1 VRSTRAGRLVASAA
15 AAVVIVAAVAAFA
28 ALGFASHPLVFEV
41 PPGEEI
47 SHVILAVPEG
57 SVVRLQP
64 GVHGPFFID
73 RRVTVEGMP
82 GATVRSPIVVAADG
96 ATVRDVTVV
105 GGENGVSV
113 MDVDGV
119 TLDRVTVRGASMHGV
134 EVSDGSA
141 TVTDCVIELE
151 GTYAQGIEVRNS
163 TGRPR
168 SVVRGC
174 RVSGGR
180 EGLLTHVARAEFV
193 GNEVSGTSLRGIAV
207 TEMSEGLVAN
217 NDVHDVAGAALYCG
231 DMSHCEIRDNVVRD
245 VTAAP
250 GAGRS
255 AEGYGVVDWYFS
267 RIRLTGNSFADLEA
281 PHPVRVTLGSTRTD
295 AFPLTIWPPGWRGA
309 LPGIGVAAIALGTL
323 GLVRFGLTPLLRR
336 RRRRLA
342 GRGGRTV
349 ASGAVAVL
357 LAGFVVQSFHMLEH
371 VVQVIQVNVQDAEVR
386 RGLAGA
392 AFDTEWVHF
401 GYNLAV
407 LLFLVWA
414 WRMTARLDP
423 AWRPAAVGYGFVL
436 SALLI
441 QTYHLAEHV
450 AKILQHVTSGLDPA
464 PGLIGDQFG
473 LVWFHFGI
481 NLAVYAGFVIAIGP
495 LIGPAV
501 REVVAPRPRL
511 AEASA
516 RATSG

>member
-1 VRSTRAGRLVASAA
+1 MRSTRAGRLLGGAV
-15 AAVVIVAAVAAFA
+15 AAVVIAAAVAFA

-41 PPGEEI
+41 QPGEEI
-47 SHVILAVPEG
+47 SHLILAVPEG
-57 SVVRLQP
+57 SVIRLQP
-64 GVHGPFFID
+64 GVHGPFLID
-73 RRVTVEGMP
+73 RRVTVEGTP
-82 GATVRSPIVVAADG
+82 GATVRSPVVVAADG
-96 ATVRDVTVV
+96 ATVRDLAIV

-134 EVSDGSA
+134 EVSDGSV
-141 TVTDCVIELE
+141 TVTDCVIELDGE
-151 GTYAQGIEVRNS
+151 YAQGIEVRNS

-168 SVVRGC
+168 SIVRGC

-193 GNEVSGTSLRGIAV
+193 DNEVSGTSLRGIAV

-267 RIRLTGNSFADLEA
+267 RIRLAGNRFAGLEA

-295 AFPLTIWPPGWRGA
+295 TFPLSLWPPGWRGA
-309 LPGIGVAAIALGTL
+309 LPGIGVAAVALGTL
-323 GLVRFGLTPLLRR
+323 GLVRLGLTPLLRR

-357 LAGFVVQSFHMLEH
+357 LAGFVVQSFHMVEH
-371 VVQVIQVNVQDAEVR
+371 VVQVIQVYVQDAQVR

-481 NLAVYAGFVIAIGP
+481 NLAVYAGFVIATGP
-495 LIGPAV
+495 LVGPAV
-501 REVVAPRPRL
+501 REVFAPRPRV

-516 RATSG
+516 RATFG

>member
-1 VRSTRAGRLVASAA
+1 MRSTRAGRLLGGAV
-15 AAVVIVAAVAAFA
+15 AAVVIAAAVAFA

-41 PPGEEI
+41 QPGEEI

-57 SVVRLQP
+57 SVIRLQP
-64 GVHGPFFID
+64 GVHGPFLID
-73 RRVTVEGMP
+73 RRVTVEGTP
-82 GATVRSPIVVAADG
+82 GAIVRSPVVVAADG
-96 ATVRDVTVV
+96 ATVRDLAIV

-134 EVSDGSA
+134 EVSDGSV
-141 TVTDCVIELE
+141 TVTDCVIELDGE
-151 GTYAQGIEVRNS
+151 YAQGIEVRNS

-168 SVVRGC
+168 SIVRGC

-193 GNEVSGTSLRGIAV
+193 DNEVSGTSLRGIAV

-267 RIRLTGNSFADLEA
+267 RIRLAGNRFAGVEA

-295 AFPLTIWPPGWRGA
+295 AFPLSLWPPGWRGA
-309 LPGIGVAAIALGTL
+309 LPGIGVAAVALGTL
-323 GLVRFGLTPLLRR
+323 GLVRLGLTPLLRR

-357 LAGFVVQSFHMLEH
+357 LAGFVVQSFHMVEH
-371 VVQVIQVNVQDAEVR
+371 VVQVIQVYVQDAQVR

-423 AWRPAAVGYGFVL
+423 AWRPAAAGYGFVL
-436 SALLI
+436 SALVI

-481 NLAVYAGFVIAIGP
+481 NLAVYAGFVIATGP
-495 LIGPAV
+495 LVGPAI
-501 REVVAPRPRL
+501 REVVAPRPRV

-516 RATSG
+516 RATFG

>member
-1 VRSTRAGRLVASAA
+1 VRSTRAGRLLGGAV
-15 AAVVIVAAVAAFA
+15 AAVVIAAAVAFA
-28 ALGFASHPLVFEV
+28 APGFASHPLVFEV
-41 PPGEEI
+41 QPGEEI
-47 SHVILAVPEG
+47 SHLILAVPEG
-57 SVVRLQP
+57 SVIRLQP
-64 GVHGPFFID
+64 GVHGPFLID
-73 RRVTVEGMP
+73 RRVTVEGTP
-82 GATVRSPIVVAADG
+82 GATVRSPVVVAADG
-96 ATVRDVTVV
+96 ATVRDLAIV

-134 EVSDGSA
+134 EVSDGSV
-141 TVTDCVIELE
+141 TVTDCVIELDGE
-151 GTYAQGIEVRNS
+151 YAQGIEVRNS

-168 SVVRGC
+168 SIVRGC

-193 GNEVSGTSLRGIAV
+193 DNEVSGTSLRGIAV

-267 RIRLTGNSFADLEA
+267 RIRLAGNRFAGLEA

-295 AFPLTIWPPGWRGA
+295 TFPLSLWPPGWRGA
-309 LPGIGVAAIALGTL
+309 LPGIGVAAVALGTL
-323 GLVRFGLTPLLRR
+323 GLVRLGLTPLLRR

-357 LAGFVVQSFHMLEH
+357 LAGFVVQSFHMVEH
-371 VVQVIQVNVQDAEVR
+371 VVQVIQVYVQDAQVR

-481 NLAVYAGFVIAIGP
+481 NLAVYAGFVIATGP
-495 LIGPAV
+495 LVGPAV
-501 REVVAPRPRL
+501 REVFAPRPRV

-516 RATSG
+516 RATFG

>member
-1 VRSTRAGRLVASAA
+1 MRLARIGVLLAAGVVALVAL
-15 AAVVIVAAVAAFA
+15 AFA
-28 ALGFASHPLVFEV
+28 PRTLVFEV
-41 PPGEEI
+41 PPGADV
-47 SHVILAVPEG
+47 SHIILGVPDG
-57 SVVRLQP
+57 SVIRLQP
-64 GVHGPFFID
+64 GVHGSFFID
-73 RRVTVEGMP
+73 RRVTVEGTP
-82 GATVRSPIVVAADG
+82 GATVRSPVVVAADG
-96 ATVRDVTVV
+96 ATVRDLVVV
-105 GGENGVSV
+105 GGEDGVSV

-141 TVTDCVIELE
+141 TVTDCVIEVE
-151 GTYAQGIEVRNS
+151 GEYAQGIEVRNS

-180 EGLLTHVARAEFV
+180 EGLITHVARAEFV
-193 GNEVSGTSLRGIAV
+193 DNEVFGTLLRGIAV

-231 DMSHCEIRDNVVRD
+231 DMSHCEFRDNVVRE
-245 VTAAP
+245 VAAAP

-255 AEGYGVVDWYFS
+255 AGGYGAVGWYFS
-267 RIRLTGNSFADLEA
+267 RIRLAGNTFGGLQA
-281 PHPVRVTLGSTRTD
+281 PDPVRVTLGSTRTD
-295 AFPLTIWPPGWRGA
+295 AFPLSIWPPGWRGA
-309 LPGIGVAAIALGTL
+309 LPGIGIAAVAIGTL
-323 GLVRFGLTPLLRR
+323 GLVRLCLTPLLRR

-342 GRGGRTV
+342 GRGGREV

-357 LAGFVVQSFHMLEH
+357 LAGLVVQSFHMLEH
-371 VVQVIQVNVQDAEVR
+371 VVQVIQINVQDAEVR

-414 WRMTARLDP
+414 WRMAARMDP
-423 AWRPAAVGYGFVL
+423 AWRRGAAAYGFVL

-464 PGLIGDQFG
+464 PGLVGDQFG

-481 NLAVYAGFVIAIGP
+481 NLAVYAGFVIAVVP

-501 REVVAPRPRL
+501 REVVAPRPQP

-516 RATSG
+516 

>member
-1 VRSTRAGRLVASAA
+1 VRSTRAGRLLASAA
-15 AAVVIVAAVAAFA
+15 AAVVIAAGVTTFA
-28 ALGFASHPLVFEV
+28 ALGFASHPFVFQV

-57 SVVRLQP
+57 SVIQLQP

-73 RRVTVEGMP
+73 RRVTVEGTP

-96 ATVRDVTVV
+96 ATMRDVTVV

-141 TVTDCVIELE
+141 TVTDCVIELDGE
-151 GTYAQGIEVRNS
+151 YAQGIEVRNS

-193 GNEVSGTSLRGIAV
+193 DNEVSGTSLRGIAL
-207 TEMSEGLVAN
+207 TEMSEGLIAG
-217 NDVHDVAGAALYCG
+217 NDVHDVAGVALYCG
-231 DMSHCEIRDNVVRD
+231 DMSHCEVRDNVVRG
-245 VTAAP
+245 VVAAP

-255 AEGYGVVDWYFS
+255 AGGYGVVAWYQS
-267 RIRLTGNSFADLEA
+267 RLRVAGNAFEDLQA
-281 PHPVRVTLGSTRTD
+281 PYAVRVTLGSTRTD
-295 AFPLTIWPPGWRGA
+295 TFPMSIWPPGWRGA
-309 LPGIGVAAIALGTL
+309 LPGVGVAAVALGTL
-323 GLVRFGLTPLLRR
+323 ALVRLCLTPVLRR

-342 GRGGRTV
+342 GRGGREV

-357 LAGFVVQSFHMLEH
+357 LAGFVVQSAHMLEH

-392 AFDTEWVHF
+392 VFDTEWVHF
-401 GYNLAV
+401 GFNLAV

-414 WRMTARLDP
+414 WRMTAKLDP
-423 AWRPAAVGYGFVL
+423 AWHRAAAAYGFVL
-436 SALLI
+436 SAVVI
-441 QTYHLAEHV
+441 QTYHVAEHV

-464 PGLIGDQFG
+464 PGLIGDQVG

-495 LIGPAV
+495 LVGPAV
-501 REVVAPRPRL
+501 REVVAPRPRV

-516 RATSG
+516 RATFG

>member
-1 VRSTRAGRLVASAA
+1 VRSPRTERLLATAAGAIAIVAGVVVSAA
-15 AAVVIVAAVAAFA
+15 F
-28 ALGFASHPLVFEV
+28 GFASHALVFEV
-41 PPGEEI
+41 PPGVEI

-64 GVHGPFFID
+64 GVHDSFFID
-73 RRVTVEGMP
+73 RRVTVEGAP
-82 GATVRSPIVVAADG
+82 DATVRSPVVVAADG
-96 ATVRDVTVV
+96 VTVRDLVIV

-113 MDVDGV
+113 MDVEGV
-119 TLDRVTVRGASMHGV
+119 TLERVTVRGVSMHGV

-141 TVTDCVIELE
+141 TVTDCVIEVD
-151 GTYAQGIEVRNS
+151 GRYAQGIEVRNS

-168 SVVRGC
+168 SIVRGC

-193 GNEVSGTSLRGIAV
+193 DNEVSGTSLRGIAV

-217 NDVHDVAGAALYCG
+217 NDVHDVSGAALYCG
-231 DMSHCEIRDNVVRD
+231 DMSHCEFRDNVVRD
-245 VTAAP
+245 VGAAP

-255 AEGYGVVDWYFS
+255 AGGYGAVGWYFS
-267 RIRLTGNSFADLEA
+267 RIRLTGNTFGGLEA
-281 PHPVRVTLGSTRTD
+281 PDPVRVTLGSTRTG
-295 AFPLTIWPPGWRGA
+295 AFPLSIWPPGWRGA
-309 LPGIGVAAIALGTL
+309 LPGIGIAAVALGTL
-323 GLVRFGLTPLLRR
+323 GLVRLCLTPLLRR

-342 GRGGRTV
+342 GRGGREV

-357 LAGFVVQSFHMLEH
+357 LAGLVVQSFHMLEH
-371 VVQVIQVNVQDAEVR
+371 VVQVIQINVQDAEVR

-414 WRMTARLDP
+414 WRMTAKIDP
-423 AWRPAAVGYGFVL
+423 AWRRGAAAYGFVL
-436 SALLI
+436 SALVI
-441 QTYHLAEHV
+441 QIYHFAEHI

-464 PGLIGDQFG
+464 PGLIGDQVG

-481 NLAVYAGFVIAIGP
+481 NLAVYAGFVIAVVP

-501 REVVAPRPRL
+501 REVVAPRPQP

-516 RATSG
+516 